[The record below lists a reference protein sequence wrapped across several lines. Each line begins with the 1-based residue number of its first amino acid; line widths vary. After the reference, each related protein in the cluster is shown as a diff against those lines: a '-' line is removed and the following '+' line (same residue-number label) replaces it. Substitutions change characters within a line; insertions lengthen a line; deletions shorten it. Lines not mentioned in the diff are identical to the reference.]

1 MSAIIILLLV
11 LAVLLVIFTLQ
22 NSGEITV
29 HIFFWE
35 IAHVPLVLVIIGCF
49 IIGYIIAAVYFYP
62 RIWKIKSERRQLQ
75 KTLNETERKKVVEKG
90 QVVEFDEEPGPE
102 GIDLEDEEDEH
113 SFFKD

>member
-22 NSGEITV
+22 NSGEISV

-35 IAHVPLVLVIIGCF
+35 IAHVPLVLVIIGCI

-62 RIWKIKSERRQLQ
+62 RIWKIKSERKQLQ
-75 KTLNETERKKVVEKG
+75 KALKESERNKTIEKG